1 MAGTKTAAVLLAG
14 GHGSR
19 MQSKIPKQFL
29 LLNGHTVLW
38 HALQALS
45 ESEIEE
51 IVLVTPQGEAEA
63 LYRTYREEYG
73 FRKLVAAVEGAVT
86 RLSRDS
92 LRFGNAG
99 QSWFLFTMPRARL
112 YRRNF

>member
-1 MAGTKTAAVLLAG
+1 MAETKTAAVLLAG

-29 LLNGHTVLW
+29 LLAGHTVLW
-38 HALQALS
+38 HALKALS
-45 ESEIEE
+45 ESEIDE

-63 LYRTYREEYG
+63 LYRTYR
-73 FRKLVAAVEGAVT
+73 
-86 RLSRDS
+86 
-92 LRFGNAG
+92 AG
-99 QSWFLFTMPRARL
+99 QSWFLSTMPRARL